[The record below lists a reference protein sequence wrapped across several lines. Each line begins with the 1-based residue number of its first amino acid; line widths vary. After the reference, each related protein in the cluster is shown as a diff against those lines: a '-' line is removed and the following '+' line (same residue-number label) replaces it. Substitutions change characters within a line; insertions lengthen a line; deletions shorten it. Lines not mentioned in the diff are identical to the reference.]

1 MANTEKLNVD
11 AYVLDSLMPDLVGH
25 DRKASAFVV
34 YLFLWRKTRGGARSA
49 VLSHRMVADGTGL
62 AKRSAQA
69 ALERL
74 VARELIQIRRAGP
87 TAAATVTLSCHW
99 RR

>member
-1 MANTEKLNVD
+1 MASLEKISLD

-25 DRKASAFVV
+25 DRHASALVV
-34 YLFLWRKTRGGARSA
+34 YLFLWRKTRGGSKAA
-49 VLSHRMVADGTGL
+49 VLSHSMVAEGTGL

-69 ALERL
+69 ALDRL
-74 VARELIQIRRAGP
+74 SSRELIQVHRTGP
-87 TAAATVTLSCHW
+87 TAAAKITLSCHW